1 MQYGVAI
8 RENSMIFEF
17 PKKIKSRITTRYRS
31 STPERAPN
39 RTESRGSEDL
49 RAPQFAAAGLTA
61 RKRAPLE
68 GPERAAGGRR
78 WCVPT
83 AERGPALGGRT
94 SQLTARHGW
103 ASRTSCSVTSA
114 SHRGTDT
121 AGCHLRE
128 VPRGV
133 RLPETGHRRQ
143 CRRRGR
149 CLTGTGRPFDQA
161 KAPGR
166 QAARRGEGT
175 GQRSPARRG
184 QLRSHDVGFP
194 QPKLLAKRK
203 NDRRAAERQ
212 A

>member
-31 STPERAPN
+31 STSERAPN

-83 AERGPALGGRT
+83 AERGPALGGKDVPAHGT
-94 SQLTARHGW
+94 TWLGLEDTVLSDIGQSQGDR
-103 ASRTSCSVTSA
+103 
-114 SHRGTDT
+114 HRGTPL
-121 AGCHLRE
+121 A
-128 VPRGV
+128 RG
-133 RLPETGHRRQ
+133 P
-143 CRRRGR
+143 
-149 CLTGTGRPFDQA
+149 
-161 KAPGR
+161 
-166 QAARRGEGT
+166 
-175 GQRSPARRG
+175 
-184 QLRSHDVGFP
+184 
-194 QPKLLAKRK
+194 
-203 NDRRAAERQ
+203 
-212 A
+212 